1 MGSLPEGTSGA
12 SAGSMSVIACSRQ
25 LTWLEAKITFME
37 RISEQLL
44 KWEPFPG
51 LPRDLDTPSLAAD
64 YHNGFHVI
72 LAEPRVHGRAF
83 RVEFEQPLAFRSVN
97 ESYRLKLIEPIN
109 SQLPWPAF
117 KVEHST
123 WVEWFH
129 DQSLGIYR
137 DWAVEHFLF
146 MGEHVIEVLSVV
158 QPVITE
164 IERPSTLNGGS

>member
-1 MGSLPEGTSGA
+1 
-12 SAGSMSVIACSRQ
+12 
-25 LTWLEAKITFME
+25 ME
-37 RISEQLL
+37 RTCEQLL

-51 LPRDLDTPSLAAD
+51 LPRNLDPPSLTTD
-64 YHNGFHVI
+64 YHKGLHLF
-72 LAEPRVHGRAF
+72 LAEPRANGRAF
-83 RVEFEQPLAFRSVN
+83 RVEFEHPLAFRSVN

-109 SQLPWPAF
+109 SELPWPTF
-117 KVEHST
+117 KVEHSA

-137 DWAVEHFLF
+137 DWAIEHFLF

-164 IERPSTLNGGS
+164 IERPSTFEWR

>member
-1 MGSLPEGTSGA
+1 ME
-12 SAGSMSVIACSRQ
+12 
-25 LTWLEAKITFME
+25 LT
-37 RISEQLL
+37 SEQPL
-44 KWEPFPG
+44 KWEPLPS
-51 LPRDLDTPSLAAD
+51 LPRNLDTQSLTTD
-64 YHNGFHVI
+64 YRNGFQFV
-72 LAEPRVHGRAF
+72 LAEPHANGRAF
-83 RVEFEQPLAFRSVN
+83 RLKFEHPLAFRSVN

-109 SQLPWPAF
+109 SQLPWPTF

-158 QPVITE
+158 PPVITE
-164 IERPSTLNGGS
+164 IERPSTLESR